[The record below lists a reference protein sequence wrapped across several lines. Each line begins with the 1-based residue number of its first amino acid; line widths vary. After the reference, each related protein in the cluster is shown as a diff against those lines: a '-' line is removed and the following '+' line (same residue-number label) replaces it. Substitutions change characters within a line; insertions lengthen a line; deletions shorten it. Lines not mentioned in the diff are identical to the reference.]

1 MKYIFIIISNTTGSD
16 QSHMH
21 CWSILDIHPINAVF
35 VFYSFGILR
44 LKMCIIWNNSKI
56 FYKMLFG
63 LEKFWW
69 MSDDK
74 ITAVELR
81 FSCAAFENLS
91 GKKRLKLSENT
102 QGLLSFLNQ
111 FALSI
116 NLLCKVKSAMTL
128 WLILPRI

>member
-1 MKYIFIIISNTTGSD
+1 
-16 QSHMH
+16 
-21 CWSILDIHPINAVF
+21 
-35 VFYSFGILR
+35 
-44 LKMCIIWNNSKI
+44 
-56 FYKMLFG
+56 
-63 LEKFWW
+63 

-74 ITAVELR
+74 IIAVELR

-91 GKKRLKLSENT
+91 GKKRLKLSETT

-128 WLILPRI
+128 WLILSRI